1 MQSSL
6 AATVEDNFIFI
17 FTVSVFCLFGDLWK
31 WEYRQKHKRVKYKPK
46 RHAQDKTT
54 FSIIKLFHFNISSTV
69 KKKKSLF
76 KTQWLNLPQGY
87 SKLDSNKLYY
97 FEFLKWSKP
106 LNTKKKRS
114 AAAWFSSRSIK
125 HEKLFFIVFLP
136 SRLAQENKSN
146 LSSKHILI
154 HNLY

>member
-6 AATVEDNFIFI
+6 AATVADNFIFI
-17 FTVSVFCLFGDLWK
+17 FTFSVFCLFGDLWK
-31 WEYRQKHKRVKYKPK
+31 WEYREKHEWVKYKPK

-106 LNTKKKRS
+106 LNTKKKALCCRLILIKIHQ
-114 AAAWFSSRSIK
+114 AWK
-125 HEKLFFIVFLP
+125 ALFHSLP
-136 SRLAQENKSN
+136 SLQAGTGKQV
-146 LSSKHILI
+146 
-154 HNLY
+154 